1 MGLTQLLNSLIVC
14 HLTIIK
20 RIKARREFVV
30 LFVEPTVFVAAATPK
45 GNRGQQAKSKQAN

>member
-45 GNRGQQAKSKQAN
+45 GNRGQQAKSKQAY